1 MNPLILSCSLSPTSH
16 SAILAHRLESTLR
29 TRGHN
34 VALIDLRQLDLPF
47 CDAATCYEHP
57 EVIKLQQAISA
68 ADAVTMATPIY
79 NFEVG
84 GATRNLIALTGQA
97 WNNKLVGFLCAAGG
111 QNAYMAVMTLA
122 NSLMLDFRCLIVPR
136 FVYASKTAFTDGQ
149 LTDPQIATR
158 LDELAGELERL
169 ASALAETP
177 TNP

>member
-16 SAILAHRLESTLR
+16 SAILAHRLESTL
-29 TRGHN
+29 TARGHD
-34 VALIDLRQLDLPF
+34 ATLIDLRQLDLPF
-47 CDAATCYEHP
+47 CDAATCYGHP
-57 EVIKLQQAISA
+57 QVIELQQAISA
-68 ADAVTMATPIY
+68 ADAVTIATPIY

-111 QNAYMAVMTLA
+111 QNSYMSVMSLA
-122 NSLMLDFRCLIVPR
+122 NSLMLDFRCLILPR

-158 LDELAGELERL
+158 LDELAAELERL
-169 ASALAETP
+169 ATALASSP
-177 TNP
+177 AKP